1 MSWLVLR
8 EAQGRLDVGELA
20 EQQQLL
26 ANLGA
31 LDFLKAVLS
40 QSGPFGRVAVVSS
53 FGAESA
59 VLLHQVAAVAPQ
71 TPVIF
76 IDTQFHFDETLAYR
90 DALSSQ
96 LALQDV
102 RSYSI
107 DPLSQ
112 KRLDPA
118 RTLHFTNS
126 DRCCHARK
134 VGVLTRALRD
144 FDGWISG
151 QKRFQSSSRAGI
163 NRVDWDDERNK
174 WKFNPLADWR
184 SDDLEAYH
192 AEYGLPHH
200 PLKQFGYSSVGCA
213 PCTSPIA
220 ADEDPRAGRW
230 RGTQKLECGLH
241 RNPNIIAAS
250 VA

>member
-1 MSWLVLR
+1 MLR

-102 RSYSI
+102 RSYRI

-213 PCTSPIA
+213 PCTSPSPPMRIREQGGGGA
-220 ADEDPRAGRW
+220 R
-230 RGTQKLECGLH
+230 K
-241 RNPNIIAAS
+241 N
-250 VA
+250 